1 MVLERERETNPS
13 ECIVHGSQLRRML
26 GRGPLAA
33 QDIGSMVC
41 PSFGG
46 RDAKI
51 NPVCLEPAGA
61 AVQNHPVRVSQSQLI
76 PSLPPES
83 VAKGG
88 LAYLC
93 SSIFSASSLLAPLG
107 TPLGM

>member
-76 PSLPPES
+76 PSTLK
-83 VAKGG
+83 VLQRGG
-88 LAYLC
+88 GAYLC

>member
-76 PSLPPES
+76 PSTLKVLQRGGVHTS
-83 VAKGG
+83 VVP
-88 LAYLC
+88 
-93 SSIFSASSLLAPLG
+93 SSLLPRCLHRWE
-107 TPLGM
+107 LR